1 MYNGIMKKRNFL
13 FILIILVSN
22 LFSKDLERINLQLD
36 WLNQFQFAGY
46 YIAKEKGFYKEKG
59 LDVKINEFTTETNL
73 VEKVLKNEHTYA
85 VGTSSLII
93 DKMDNKD
100 IVLLAAIFQ
109 NSPLTFISLKKSNIN
124 SIFDF
129 KNKKIMITSTTINS
143 ASIKSLIKSHN
154 IKYDD
159 ITFVPHSFDIND
171 LIKGKV
177 DVITAYLS
185 NEPYILKN
193 KNIEFN
199 LFNPVDYGFDFY
211 SGLLFT
217 SSKEVKNN
225 PKRVKEFYE
234 ASIKGWK
241 YAFSNIKESAKII
254 YEKYNTQNKTLDAL
268 IYEAKILKDL
278 AQKNNPAYLGYIN
291 PIKINEI
298 KKLYLL
304 LGLTTYSKIDF
315 DNFIFDDNKVPL
327 TNIENNYLRNNEFT
341 LINELQ
347 NIPFSFIK
355 ENKIQGIQND
365 LIKLISEKINIKI
378 SDKKLNNLYFDIIY
392 STNIDESKDI
402 IYSKPLLDIP
412 LAIATRSNTKE
423 DIKLSNLKE
432 KKVAILEK
440 SDLLLKLKNNY
451 KDIDFVFVKNKQE
464 AFDLIEKE
472 QIYGF
477 IDNTYSL
484 SYTISNNNLPNVKIS
499 EKLPFHAHLIMST
512 KKENFLLIDII
523 NKAIPYLEEDKKENI
538 LKKYQLIIIEQTDDI
553 SWIYKFILPLLFII
567 LLFSILVNKMN
578 NEINRRNK
586 SEEELKEFVNKDDLT
601 SIYNKRKI
609 DSIINSEIL
618 YSKNKDET
626 FSILFFDID
635 DFKLINDNFGHV
647 KGDEVLK
654 ELTTLVSKNI
664 RQTDVFGRWGGEEFI
679 LVLSSTQAN
688 QAFIL
693 ANNLRELIYKYDFS
707 LNKPISISIGL
718 TQYYENDSVE
728 DLIKRADKAMYYV
741 KKRGKNAVKIL

>member
-1 MYNGIMKKRNFL
+1 M
-13 FILIILVSN
+13 
-22 LFSKDLERINLQLD
+22 
-36 WLNQFQFAGY
+36 
-46 YIAKEKGFYKEKG
+46 
-59 LDVKINEFTTETNL
+59 
-73 VEKVLKNEHTYA
+73 
-85 VGTSSLII
+85 
-93 DKMDNKD
+93 
-100 IVLLAAIFQ
+100 
-109 NSPLTFISLKKSNIN
+109 
-124 SIFDF
+124 
-129 KNKKIMITSTTINS
+129 
-143 ASIKSLIKSHN
+143 
-154 IKYDD
+154 
-159 ITFVPHSFDIND
+159 
-171 LIKGKV
+171 
-177 DVITAYLS
+177 
-185 NEPYILKN
+185 
-193 KNIEFN
+193 
-199 LFNPVDYGFDFY
+199 
-211 SGLLFT
+211 
-217 SSKEVKNN
+217 
-225 PKRVKEFYE
+225 
-234 ASIKGWK
+234 
-241 YAFSNIKESAKII
+241 
-254 YEKYNTQNKTLDAL
+254 
-268 IYEAKILKDL
+268 
-278 AQKNNPAYLGYIN
+278 
-291 PIKINEI
+291 
-298 KKLYLL
+298 
-304 LGLTTYSKIDF
+304 
-315 DNFIFDDNKVPL
+315 
-327 TNIENNYLRNNEFT
+327 
-341 LINELQ
+341 

>member
-327 TNIENNYLRNNEFT
+327 TNIENNYLRNNE
-341 LINELQ
+341 
-347 NIPFSFIK
+347 
-355 ENKIQGIQND
+355 
-365 LIKLISEKINIKI
+365 
-378 SDKKLNNLYFDIIY
+378 
-392 STNIDESKDI
+392 
-402 IYSKPLLDIP
+402 
-412 LAIATRSNTKE
+412 
-423 DIKLSNLKE
+423 
-432 KKVAILEK
+432 
-440 SDLLLKLKNNY
+440 
-451 KDIDFVFVKNKQE
+451 
-464 AFDLIEKE
+464 
-472 QIYGF
+472 
-477 IDNTYSL
+477 YSL
-484 SYTISNNNLPNVKIS
+484 
-499 EKLPFHAHLIMST
+499 F
-512 KKENFLLIDII
+512 F
-523 NKAIPYLEEDKKENI
+523 
-538 LKKYQLIIIEQTDDI
+538 
-553 SWIYKFILPLLFII
+553 YK
-567 LLFSILVNKMN
+567 
-578 NEINRRNK
+578 
-586 SEEELKEFVNKDDLT
+586 
-601 SIYNKRKI
+601 
-609 DSIINSEIL
+609 
-618 YSKNKDET
+618 
-626 FSILFFDID
+626 
-635 DFKLINDNFGHV
+635 
-647 KGDEVLK
+647 
-654 ELTTLVSKNI
+654 
-664 RQTDVFGRWGGEEFI
+664 
-679 LVLSSTQAN
+679 
-688 QAFIL
+688 
-693 ANNLRELIYKYDFS
+693 RE
-707 LNKPISISIGL
+707 
-718 TQYYENDSVE
+718 
-728 DLIKRADKAMYYV
+728 
-741 KKRGKNAVKIL
+741 